1 MFLDE
6 LIIKLNEWLKKENI
20 TQAAAA
26 KRLGMTRIQLNRIL
40 NKKSGTTLKRV
51 EQIYKLMEGEDN
63 VFKRSY

>member
-6 LIIKLNEWLKKENI
+6 LIIKLNEWMKKENI

-63 VFKRSY
+63 VFK

>member
-6 LIIKLNEWLKKENI
+6 LIIKLNEWMKKENI

-40 NKKSGTTLKRV
+40 NKKSGTTLKRM
-51 EQIYKLMEGEDN
+51 EQIYQLMEGEDN
-63 VFKRSY
+63 VFK